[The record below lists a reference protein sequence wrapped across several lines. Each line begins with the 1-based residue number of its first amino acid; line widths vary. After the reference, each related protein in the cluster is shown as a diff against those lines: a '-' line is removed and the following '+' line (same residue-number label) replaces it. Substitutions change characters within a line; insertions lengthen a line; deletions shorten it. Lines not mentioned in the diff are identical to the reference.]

1 MSTALRHSWWQD
13 LEAESFEWTIPEK
26 FNIGEAC
33 TDLQPQ
39 DDPALIVDSGDS
51 ARVFSFGELG
61 HLSRKFVALLDSY
74 GLESEDR
81 VAIMV
86 PQGIEVLTA
95 HLGGF
100 RGGFIT
106 VPLSVKF
113 AAEAVAY
120 RLENSGA
127 KVLVIDAT
135 NFDRLDMALVRA
147 SGVQRILVV
156 GAELSSTFTPD
167 ESTEDFWKA
176 LDAIGPSNRPVTTA
190 ARAKAIII
198 YTSGTTGNPKGALHG
213 HQVLLAHM
221 TSVRTTFDNAPQAGD
236 VFWTP
241 ADWAWIGGLFDVL
254 FPALALGRP
263 VVAFAGK
270 FTADDALRLM
280 KRHSITSAFIPPTA
294 LKQMRS
300 AGVDAR
306 RAAGTVCRTLA
317 TGGEALGESLEKW
330 VNDTFGCPVN
340 EFYGQT
346 EMNLTIGTSRA
357 QRLTTPGSMGRP
369 FLGFEAALLDFDGV
383 EVPTGEVGEI
393 CIRTGNPGEFMG
405 YWNDEEKTRSKV
417 YDGWIHTGDL
427 ARKDGN
433 GDYWYSGRTDDV
445 ISTAGY
451 RVGPS
456 EVESCLATHPA
467 VSMAAV
473 IGVPDELRGQA
484 VQAFIVPNPGFIGS
498 EALTKELQ
506 NHVKNK
512 LAFYQYPRHISYLE
526 ELPMTTTGKI
536 MRRSLRAMS

>member
-1 MSTALRHSWWQD
+1 VSTALKHSWWQD
-13 LEAESFEWTIPEK
+13 LEADRFEWTIPEQ

-39 DDPALIVDSGDS
+39 DDPALIVDSGVS
-51 ARVFSFGELG
+51 ARVFSFGEVG
-61 HLSRKFVALLDSY
+61 DLSRKFVALLDSY
-74 GLESEDR
+74 GLEPEDR
-81 VAIMV
+81 VAVMV

-120 RLENSGA
+120 RVENSGA
-127 KVLVIDAT
+127 KVLVIDAA
-135 NFDRLDMALVRA
+135 NFDRLDMGLVRA
-147 SGVQRILVV
+147 SGVQKIIVV
-156 GAELSSTFTPD
+156 GSEQSSTFKDD
-167 ESTEDFWKA
+167 ESTQDFWKA
-176 LDAIGPSNRPVTTA
+176 LEAAGPSTRPVETS
-190 ARAKAIII
+190 ARSKAIII
-198 YTSGTTGNPKGALHG
+198 YTSGTTGNPKGALHS

-263 VVAFAGK
+263 VVAFDGK
-270 FTADDALRLM
+270 FTAENALGLM
-280 KRHSITSAFIPPTA
+280 KRHAITSAFIPPTA

-300 AGVDAR
+300 AGIDADC
-306 RAAGTVCRTLA
+306 AAGTVCRTLA
-317 TGGEALGESLEKW
+317 TGGEALGESLEEW
-330 VNDTFGCPVN
+330 VNNTFGCPIN

-369 FLGFEAALLDFDGV
+369 FLGFEAALLDFEGV
-383 EVPTGEVGEI
+383 EVTTGDVGEI
-393 CIRTGNPGEFMG
+393 CIKTGNPGEFMG

-427 ARKDGN
+427 ARKDER

-445 ISTAGY
+445 ISTSGY

-456 EVESCLATHPA
+456 EVESCLVAHTA

-473 IGVPDELRGQA
+473 IGVPDVLRGQA
-484 VQAFIVPNPGFIGS
+484 VQAFIVPNPGYVGS

-506 NHVKNK
+506 EHVKNK
-512 LAFYQYPRHISYLE
+512 LAFYQYPRHISYLA

-536 MRRSLRAMS
+536 MRRSLRAL